1 MDTITREHIAT
12 QIAELRNKQRRM
24 PAHWVERRE
33 QISDQIDALITD
45 WLAAE

>member
-1 MDTITREHIAT
+1 METVTREHIAT

-33 QISDQIDALITD
+33 QVGDEIDALVAD
-45 WLAAE
+45 WLVAE